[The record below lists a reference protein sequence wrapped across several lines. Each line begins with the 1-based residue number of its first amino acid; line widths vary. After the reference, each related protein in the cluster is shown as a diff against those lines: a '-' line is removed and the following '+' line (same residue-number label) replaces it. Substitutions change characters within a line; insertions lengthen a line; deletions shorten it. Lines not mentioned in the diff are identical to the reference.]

1 MSAVNGG
8 ALDVQTTSAQ
18 TVNTA
23 SGNSIVI
30 AAFRRPEWVSGT
42 TIWADARVAKRI
54 EWYRERM
61 LRQFFSYYRPHR
73 RLFVLDFLCAVIS
86 GLLELAFPLA
96 VRTFV
101 DQLLPSRNWGLIL
114 GATAGLLAI
123 YVVNTGLQF
132 IVNYWGHVLGISIET
147 EMRRKIFDHL
157 QKLSFR
163 FFDNQ
168 KTGRLVAR
176 VTKDL
181 EDVGE
186 VAHHGPEDA
195 FIAVMTF
202 LGSFA
207 LMFTLNRELAL
218 VTGLVVPPMTWISA
232 RYGRAM
238 TQNMRLLFARVGDF
252 NARIEENV
260 GGIRVVQAFA
270 NEDHERALFARD
282 NENYRDT
289 KLDAYRLMSKSMSL
303 SYMTMRIVQL
313 FVMIAGAFFV
323 LNHQLTV
330 GGFMGFLLLVN
341 VFFRPVEKI
350 NAVLETYPKGIAGF
364 NRYSELLATDPD
376 IADAPDA
383 ISAGHLTGKIQFEG
397 VTFGYDAHKKVLRN
411 IDLTI
416 YPGETVAFVGPSGA
430 GKTTI
435 CSLVPRF
442 YEIDSG
448 RITIDG
454 TDIRKMKIASLRQN
468 IGIVQQ
474 DVFLFAGTI
483 RENIAYGR
491 LDASETEIREAA
503 RRARLD
509 EMIAA
514 LPDGLDT
521 VIGERGVKLSGGQK
535 QRLAIARMF
544 LKNPPI
550 LILDEATSALDTETE
565 RAIQDSLAELA
576 VGRTTLVIAHR
587 LATIRNADRIV
598 VVDETG
604 IAEQGRHHELIAA
617 GGTYRRLHDAQYR
630 AHPDL
635 EISGT
640 PVAPTEFLAAR

>member
-1 MSAVNGG
+1 
-8 ALDVQTTSAQ
+8 
-18 TVNTA
+18 
-23 SGNSIVI
+23 
-30 AAFRRPEWVSGT
+30 
-42 TIWADARVAKRI
+42 
-54 EWYRERM
+54 M
-61 LRQFFSYYRPHR
+61 LRQFFAYYRPHH
-73 RLFVLDFLCAVIS
+73 RLFILDFSCAVIS

-96 VRTFV
+96 VKAFV
-101 DQLLPSRNWGLIL
+101 DKLLPSQNWGLIL
-114 GATAGLLAI
+114 GAAAGLLGI
-123 YVVNTGLQF
+123 YLFNTVLQF
-132 IVNYWGHVLGISIET
+132 VVNYWGHVLGISIET
-147 EMRRKIFDHL
+147 EMRRRIFDHL

-163 FFDNQ
+163 FYDNQ
-168 KTGRLVAR
+168 KTGHLVAR

-181 EDVGE
+181 EEVGE

-202 LGSFA
+202 LGSFF
-207 LMFTLNRELAL
+207 LMLTLNPTLAL
-218 VTGLVVPPMTWISA
+218 ITGLVVPPMTWISA
-232 RYGRAM
+232 RYGGAM
-238 TQNMRLLFARVGDF
+238 TRTMRTLFSRVGDF

-282 NENYRDT
+282 NSRYRDT

-313 FVMIAGAFFV
+313 FVMIAGAYFV
-323 LNHQLTV
+323 LHGKLTV

-350 NAVLETYPKGIAGF
+350 NAVLESYPKGIAGF
-364 NRYSELLATDPD
+364 KRYTELLGTQPD

-383 ISAGHLTGKIQFEG
+383 VEVGHLRGEIRLQG
-397 VTFGYDAHKKVLRN
+397 VTFGYDSHKRVLN
-411 IDLTI
+411 DIDLMI

-435 CSLVPRF
+435 CSLIPRF
-442 YEIDSG
+442 YEIEAG
-448 RITIDG
+448 RITVDG
-454 TDIRKMKIASLRQN
+454 TDIRQMTLASLRRN

-491 LDASETEIREAA
+491 LNATEAEILEAA

-509 EMIAA
+509 AMIAQ
-514 LPDGLDT
+514 LPNGLDT
-521 VIGERGVKLSGGQK
+521 VIGERGVNLSGGQK

-565 RAIQDSLAELA
+565 RAIQASLAELS

-587 LATIRNADRIV
+587 LATIQNADRIV

-604 IAEQGRHHELIAA
+604 VAEQGRHHELVAA
-617 GGTYRRLHDAQYR
+617 GGVYQRLHEAQYGG
-630 AHPDL
+630 PDY
-635 EISGT
+635 
-640 PVAPTEFLAAR
+640 ARSLITRS